1 MEMPQLI
8 SLLVARVPPRRVT
21 INNVA
26 EVRRCESQALDDVC
40 KSSMF
45 LLCAF
50 SSHNI
55 EKKID
60 FPW

>member
-26 EVRRCESQALDDVC
+26 EVDASLKLSINNVC